1 MEAELKCPL
10 PRTAIHAQVQVFTKS
25 ILSPKHSTSKRCGSH
40 PPREP
45 TVDSPC
51 SSLAFRGWGGRGLSF
66 AVPRVHKACLS
77 PMPITHQTQP
87 AHVIRVIKN
96 KRREV
101 PAETRSSPLSHSAD
115 GGGPLSPCTRPGASV
130 QGAPGPLRS
139 QTTSFPTKP
148 RSGWES
154 TKQVQEEKMVV
165 LSPDG
170 LAGGSES

>member
-10 PRTAIHAQVQVFTKS
+10 PHVSVHAQVQVFTKS

-40 PPREP
+40 PPREL

-51 SSLAFRGWGGRGLSF
+51 SSLAFGGWGGRGLPF
-66 AVPRVHKACLS
+66 TVPRVHKARLS

-101 PAETRSSPLSHSAD
+101 PTETRSRPLSHSAD
-115 GGGPLSPCTRPGASV
+115 GGVHCHH
-130 QGAPGPLRS
+130 APGLELR
-139 QTTSFPTKP
+139 FK
-148 RSGWES
+148 EH
-154 TKQVQEEKMVV
+154 M
-165 LSPDG
+165 
-170 LAGGSES
+170 AH